1 MSTPDVVIV
10 GGGIVG
16 AAAATFLARGGA
28 RVTIYDRDGL
38 ASGASGANSGVVQYP
53 IDPALVPLHLET
65 VALYRELSAADAG
78 VRRPL
83 APARAT
89 PRARAPR
96 PPPAASR

>member
-16 AAAATFLARGGA
+16 TAAATFLGRGGA
-28 RVTIYDRDGL
+28 RLTLFGRDGL

-65 VALYRELSAADAG
+65 VELYRELSAAGAG
-78 VRRPL
+78 VPAPL
-83 APARAT
+83 HPAGLLFL
-89 PRARAPR
+89 
-96 PPPAASR
+96 SRQGDVVR